1 MFLTS
6 NVAEFLPQAADV
18 DSRLVSCPFAC
29 LEVLM
34 REEPTLINIS
44 DNHMMLHL
52 DNLPFMVWSYL
63 KLKPSVLKAT
73 EEING
78 QDKIRGLLVTVSSS
92 MTVLT
97 FPVML
102 TSQCCSRI
110 VDTQICIS
118 LQAAV
123 SDCAFCYFR
132 IVI

>member
-1 MFLTS
+1 
-6 NVAEFLPQAADV
+6 
-18 DSRLVSCPFAC
+18 
-29 LEVLM
+29 M

-44 DNHMMLHL
+44 YNHMMLHL

-78 QDKIRGLLVTVSSS
+78 QDKIGGLLVTVSSS

-102 TSQCCSRI
+102 TSQRC
-110 VDTQICIS
+110 
-118 LQAAV
+118 
-123 SDCAFCYFR
+123 
-132 IVI
+132 

>member
-1 MFLTS
+1 MPNS
-6 NVAEFLPQAADV
+6 SQAAEV
-18 DSRLVSCPFAC
+18 DSRLVSCPFVC
-29 LEVLM
+29 LEVLI

-44 DNHMMLHL
+44 YNHMMLHL

-102 TSQCCSRI
+102 TSQCC
-110 VDTQICIS
+110 
-118 LQAAV
+118 
-123 SDCAFCYFR
+123 
-132 IVI
+132 